1 MATMVMMVTHFVHL
15 EQASHMG
22 QLSQQAML

>member
-1 MATMVMMVTHFVHL
+1 MATMVMTAIRFVLL

-22 QLSQQAML
+22 QHSQQAML

>member
-1 MATMVMMVTHFVHL
+1 MATMVMMVIHFVLL

-22 QLSQQAML
+22 QHLQQAML

>member
-1 MATMVMMVTHFVHL
+1 MAIMVMMVIHFVHL

-22 QLSQQAML
+22 QHSQQAMS